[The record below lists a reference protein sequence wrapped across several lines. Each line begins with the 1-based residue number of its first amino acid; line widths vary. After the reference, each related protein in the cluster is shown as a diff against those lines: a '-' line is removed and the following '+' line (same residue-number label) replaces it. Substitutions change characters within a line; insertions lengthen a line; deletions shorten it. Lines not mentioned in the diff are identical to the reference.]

1 MKVEVTFSGSIELSV
16 KDDNV
21 LKSIIAEK
29 YNDLKVEIDKKII
42 ERLKN
47 TDINFEEITLV
58 ELKHEDPILD
68 GQIIFEV

>member
-1 MKVEVTFSGSIELSV
+1 MKVEVTFAGSIELSV

>member
-1 MKVEVTFSGSIELSV
+1 MFAGSIELSV
-16 KDDNV
+16 KDDNI

-68 GQIIFEV
+68 GQTIFET

>member
-1 MKVEVTFSGSIELSV
+1 MKVEVMFAGSIELSV
-16 KDDNV
+16 KDDNI

-68 GQIIFEV
+68 GQTIFET

>member
-1 MKVEVTFSGSIELSV
+1 MKVEVMFAGSIELSV

-68 GQIIFEV
+68 GHTIFET